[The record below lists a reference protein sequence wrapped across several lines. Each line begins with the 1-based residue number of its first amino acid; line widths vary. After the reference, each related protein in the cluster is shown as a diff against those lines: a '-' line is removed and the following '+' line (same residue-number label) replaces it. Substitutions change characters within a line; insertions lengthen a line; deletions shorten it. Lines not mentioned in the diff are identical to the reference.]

1 MVKYIF
7 LHGLGQTSSSWDD
20 TIQAM
25 NKDWEILS
33 PNLSD
38 WICKEKCS
46 YDSLYSEFEK
56 YCNQF
61 QDTLCL
67 VGLSLGGILAL
78 QYSIGHPERVKSLVL
93 IGTQYNMPK
102 GLLKLQN
109 MIFHIL
115 PNSTF
120 SKMGFQKSDF
130 INLCKSMM
138 ELDFSHRLKDISCKV
153 LVLYGEKDKANKS
166 ASLQLAEL
174 IPNSKIKIIP
184 NAGHEINE
192 NCPHELAREIE
203 SFIK

>member
-7 LHGLGQTSSSWDD
+7 LHCLGQTSSSWDD

-25 NKDWEILS
+25 DKDWEILS

-46 YDSLYSEFEK
+46 YASLYSEFEK

-61 QDTLCL
+61 QDTICL

-78 QYSIGHPERVKSLVL
+78 QYSIEHPERVKSLVL

-109 MIFHIL
+109 MIF
-115 PNSTF
+115 
-120 SKMGFQKSDF
+120 QKSDF
-130 INLCKSMM
+130 ISLCKSMM
-138 ELDFSHRLKDISCKV
+138 ELDFSHRLKYIFCKV
-153 LVLYGEKDKANKS
+153 LVLCGDKDKANKS

-192 NCPHELAREIE
+192 NCPYELAREIE